1 MPEKMNVKEPNAVDR
16 QSHESLY
23 LSKTN
28 DDKIQQSSLEKVS
41 WKYDDERVM
50 NGGEL
55 FNGIHG
61 YNSMDDQYSM
71 I

>member
-1 MPEKMNVKEPNAVDR
+1 MVRAKTVNNTTWQYENEK
-16 QSHESLY
+16 
-23 LSKTN
+23 
-28 DDKIQQSSLEKVS
+28 
-41 WKYDDERVM
+41 VM

>member
-1 MPEKMNVKEPNAVDR
+1 MSVKEPSVVDR

-28 DDKIQQSSLEKVS
+28 DEKIQQSSLEKIT